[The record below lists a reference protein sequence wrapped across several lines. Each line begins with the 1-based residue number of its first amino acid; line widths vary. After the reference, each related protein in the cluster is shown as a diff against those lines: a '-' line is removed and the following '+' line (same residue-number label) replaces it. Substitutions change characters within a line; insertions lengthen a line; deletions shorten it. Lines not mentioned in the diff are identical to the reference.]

1 MIEYALRR
9 LAYGALV
16 VIGVTVFVFVI
27 MRLLPGNAVSL
38 QLQDSGGVTA
48 DEADR
53 LMSQFGFDE
62 PIYVQLGQWVGDAVH
77 GDFGRSF
84 YSNESVVHM
93 VVERIPVTLQLA
105 ALSLLFATVFGVA
118 FGVLAAW
125 RRGRATD
132 NVLRV
137 VAVGS
142 LSIPNFILA
151 ILLLTFLARVFA
163 WSPPLVYRG
172 PTEDFSSWLQQVALP
187 AVALGAIGFGGMTR
201 MTRTTMIEVLSSDFV
216 RAVRAKGVKE
226 HVVFLKHVLRS
237 SSIVLFTLTGQ
248 AVAHILGGSVIL
260 EQMFSIQGTGMLIY
274 DAVLSRDYPVVVT
287 CTIFYAAVY
296 VSVVLIVDLV
306 YAVLDPRI
314 RYDGR

>member
-9 LAYGALV
+9 VAYGVVV
-16 VIGVTVFVFVI
+16 VISVTVFVFVI

-38 QLQDSGGVTA
+38 QLQEAGGVNA

-53 LMSQFGFDE
+53 LMEQFGFDD
-62 PIYVQLGQWVGDAVH
+62 PIHVQLGKWAGDAIH

-84 YSNESVVHM
+84 YSNESVVPM
-93 VVERIPVTLQLA
+93 ILERIPVTLQLA
-105 ALSLLFATVFGVA
+105 ALSLLFATFFGVA
-118 FGVLAAW
+118 FGLLAAW

-142 LSIPNFILA
+142 LSVPNFILA
-151 ILLLTFLARVFA
+151 ILLLTFLAQVFA

-172 PTEDFSSWLQQVALP
+172 PTEDFASWLQQVALP

-201 MTRTTMIEVLSSDFV
+201 MTRTTMIEVLSSDFI

-226 HVVFLKHVLRS
+226 RAVFGKHVLRS
-237 SSIVLFTLTGQ
+237 SSIVLFTLMGQ
-248 AVAHILGGSVIL
+248 AVAHILGGSIIL
-260 EQMFSIQGTGMLIY
+260 EQMFSIQGMGMLIY

-296 VSVVLIVDLV
+296 VGVVLIVDLV

-314 RYDGR
+314 RYDRS

>member
-16 VIGVTVFVFVI
+16 VVGVTVLVFVI

-38 QLQDSGGVTA
+38 QLQNSGGVTA

-53 LMSQFGFDE
+53 LMSQFGFDQ
-62 PIYVQLGQWVGDAVH
+62 PIYAQLGEWAGAALR

-84 YSNESVVHM
+84 YSNEPVVRM

-137 VAVGS
+137 VAVAS

-172 PTEDFSSWLQQVALP
+172 PTEDFASWLQQVALP

-201 MTRTTMIEVLSSDFV
+201 MTRSTMLEVLSSDFI
-216 RAVRAKGVKE
+216 RAVRAKGVSE
-226 HVVFLKHVLRS
+226 RVVFGKHILRS
-237 SSIVLFTLTGQ
+237 SSIVLFTLMGQ
-248 AVAHILGGSVIL
+248 AVAHILGGSIIL
-260 EQMFSIQGTGMLIY
+260 EQMFSIEGMGMLIY
-274 DAVLSRDYPVVVT
+274 DSVLSRDYPVVVT

-296 VSVVLIVDLV
+296 VGVVLVVDMV
-306 YAVLDPRI
+306 YALLDPRI
-314 RYDGR
+314 RYGRR